1 MNGLLRSHFK
11 SVQNSADVKQMHINW
26 TDSTCASLL
35 QSFIKGETSVAH
47 AVEILL
53 LHMFCC
59 VFLRC
64 GTTYNRLRSL

>member
-1 MNGLLRSHFK
+1 
-11 SVQNSADVKQMHINW
+11 MHINW

-59 VFLRC
+59 VFY
-64 GTTYNRLRSL
+64 GAVQPTTA